1 MDYLLSKKYD
11 GTFTINFIGT
21 DALYF
26 PTGNTLKMIITAPI
40 SGVKSLDGINLTVQN
55 ICDYQYLK
63 LFFKYKN
70 VPDSDTMKCGDCW
83 SNLIPIGTITVK
95 YPFPTEYKLTLT
107 GFTFSET
114 VPFDFELYIFRV
126 DDQPFDQQHPRTN
139 IYVTNITINGTYDL
153 NWTDGNISVSGDT
166 PIIIVPPDIF
176 KIFSISDFQV
186 IGNGNIANLNIKYR
200 VTQNQGRTFSDWE
213 PLTKENIS
221 TYKFNELRFAR
232 VDYLITTYTDD
243 PAPATIYDIMLIGD
257 FQNVSANYLKTNR
270 YGIRQDCLSTF
281 VLSSGSTTNICGM
294 NVSTNDPNNPVN
306 WNTMKPADSPMSTYD
321 LNLNAY
327 TQGLSCYNAPGAD
340 PTAVTT
346 AMTAQNAA
354 NSGSYWKP
362 YTVDAIMSYANM
374 IANQVNQLFAWDVD
388 YHITDPDRKG
398 TDFILHEYQL
408 KNIMDVKTLK
418 VIVPDNKFPDNQLKA
433 NMFQL
438 DLFDV
443 FEVQILKDEFKSK
456 FGIERRPS
464 EDDILFIC
472 PINRLFYVKSANV
485 FRDIMNAGIYYKVLL
500 EKYEQKANILN
511 LSAESKFKLGN
522 LTKNTTMEELFGNE
536 IKEDSDKVA
545 NKDQF
550 KPFTFDPMRFAVN
563 NKVIRVKQDI
573 WNGEINFA
581 VNYYNFKDTIGKQA
595 VLFKKTD
602 NVLNVSDNR
611 SFVMWFNFNNAWD
624 PENPNR
630 NAWKYYDI
638 DQNTNFYLLNNFDET
653 TKLGY
658 RIWYFKKDINFQIN
672 NKFYKLQ
679 NVSLLTDIW
688 YGLVII
694 LDQRQQIVEIKLYS
708 RDNDYNITFIE
719 PNTYQIETISWL
731 DTTGYTSLISSGFKP
746 VDNIELHSLSTTFKT
761 IKETFY
767 DNIEIQKFQHDVD
780 IQLLG
785 SNIKYTNLRIFND
798 TIPTEEINNVLNENI
813 ITNSN
818 KLILAD
824 NADRSIYTDN
834 YVNLNWT

>member
-1 MDYLLSKKYD
+1 
-11 GTFTINFIGT
+11 
-21 DALYF
+21 
-26 PTGNTLKMIITAPI
+26 
-40 SGVKSLDGINLTVQN
+40 
-55 ICDYQYLK
+55 
-63 LFFKYKN
+63 
-70 VPDSDTMKCGDCW
+70 
-83 SNLIPIGTITVK
+83 
-95 YPFPTEYKLTLT
+95 
-107 GFTFSET
+107 
-114 VPFDFELYIFRV
+114 
-126 DDQPFDQQHPRTN
+126 
-139 IYVTNITINGTYDL
+139 
-153 NWTDGNISVSGDT
+153 
-166 PIIIVPPDIF
+166 
-176 KIFSISDFQV
+176 
-186 IGNGNIANLNIKYR
+186 
-200 VTQNQGRTFSDWE
+200 
-213 PLTKENIS
+213 
-221 TYKFNELRFAR
+221 
-232 VDYLITTYTDD
+232 
-243 PAPATIYDIMLIGD
+243 
-257 FQNVSANYLKTNR
+257 
-270 YGIRQDCLSTF
+270 
-281 VLSSGSTTNICGM
+281 
-294 NVSTNDPNNPVN
+294 
-306 WNTMKPADSPMSTYD
+306 
-321 LNLNAY
+321 
-327 TQGLSCYNAPGAD
+327 
-340 PTAVTT
+340 
-346 AMTAQNAA
+346 
-354 NSGSYWKP
+354 
-362 YTVDAIMSYANM
+362 
-374 IANQVNQLFAWDVD
+374 
-388 YHITDPDRKG
+388 
-398 TDFILHEYQL
+398 
-408 KNIMDVKTLK
+408 
-418 VIVPDNKFPDNQLKA
+418 
-433 NMFQL
+433 MFQL